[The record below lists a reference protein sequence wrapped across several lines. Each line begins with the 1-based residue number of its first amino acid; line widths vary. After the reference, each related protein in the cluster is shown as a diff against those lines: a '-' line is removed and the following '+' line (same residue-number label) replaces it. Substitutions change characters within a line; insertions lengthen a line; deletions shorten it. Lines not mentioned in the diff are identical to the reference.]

1 MTIFTPSSTEK
12 SFKAD
17 DCSISINGI
26 QFSKLLNN
34 KDNLIKQLNKNK
46 VEINSGPKSDFF
58 IDPNGQDKYHFSF

>member
-34 KDNLIKQLNKNK
+34 KDNLIKQINKNK

-58 IDPNGQDKYHFSF
+58 IDPNGKDKYHFSF